1 MKIIGSLLL
10 FGVFIVGY
18 ASLNPPSL
26 LENNQQRLVDD
37 AKKSN
42 EKAYLNMGEQL
53 PVSMP
58 KSLKDIDHGVLLRV
72 NDNGDLIVDRH
83 LRDLFE
89 FYLSAMGE
97 EPLDVILKRIQGEFY
112 KQLPNSA
119 IVQAKALLR
128 DYVDY
133 RIDLASVNENIDMLD
148 TNGLNQVE
156 LLRIQK
162 NEVAQLRNQY
172 FSQESYRAFFE
183 KEDVLDQY
191 MLSQM
196 SIMDNQYLTAE
207 EKQQQVALLTQTLP
221 EQEQQLRKKV
231 SQHSDISAEVKE
243 MRSQGG
249 SDEAIYQHRA
259 KLLGENAAKNLAD
272 LDRKR
277 SEWKGRLDDYVLKRN
292 DILASGLSESDAKQ
306 AVSVLIESNFSE
318 REGLRVKAL
327 NSSL

>member
-1 MKIIGSLLL
+1 MKVIGSLLL

-18 ASLNPPSL
+18 ASLNPPSV
-26 LENNQQRLVDD
+26 LENNQQRLVND

-42 EKAYLNMGEQL
+42 EKAYFNVGEQL
-53 PVSMP
+53 SVSMP
-58 KSLKDIDHGVLLRV
+58 KSLKGIDHGVILRV

-97 EPLDVILKRIQGEFY
+97 ESLNVILKRIQGEFY
-112 KQLPNSA
+112 KHLPNSA

-156 LLRIQK
+156 LLRLQK
-162 NEVAQLRNQY
+162 NEVAQLRSQY
-172 FSQESYRAFFE
+172 FNQESYRAFFE

-196 SIMDNQYLTAE
+196 SIMEDQNLTPE
-207 EKQQQVALLTQTLP
+207 EKQQQMALLTQTLP

-243 MRSQGG
+243 MRSQGD

-259 KLLGENAAKNLAD
+259 KLLGENAAQNLAD

>member
-1 MKIIGSLLL
+1 MKVIGSLLL

-26 LENNQQRLVDD
+26 LEYNQQRLVDD

-58 KSLKDIDHGVLLRV
+58 KSLKGIDHGVLLRV

-156 LLRIQK
+156 LLRLQK
-162 NEVAQLRNQY
+162 NEVAQLRSQY
-172 FSQESYRAFFE
+172 FNQESYRAFFE

-196 SIMDNQYLTAE
+196 SIMEDQDLTAE

-259 KLLGENAAKNLAD
+259 KLLGENAAQNLAD
-272 LDRKR
+272 LDSKR

-292 DILASGLSESDAKQ
+292 DILASGLSERDAKQ